1 MTRTPSQIGRANRR
15 NGRQTERCAEG
26 VMTPRVVGLDLS
38 LSSTGISLPDGH
50 IITHGYSLPKD
61 ATVAERVARIT
72 HLRDRILTAVMPA
85 GPDSRRGP
93 FASTPPLVVIEGFS
107 FGSPQGATEAGGLGW
122 IIRLALHE
130 HSIPFAIVAP
140 ATLKKFAT
148 GKGNAGK
155 DDMKLAAQSR
165 LGLTFTGTGSGDRCD
180 ARWLQ
185 EMGLHHLGAPT
196 VELPAVNLSALAKVE
211 WPS

>member
-1 MTRTPSQIGRANRR
+1 
-15 NGRQTERCAEG
+15 
-26 VMTPRVVGLDLS
+26 MTPRVVGLDLS
-38 LSSTGISLPDGH
+38 LSSTGIALPDGH

-72 HLRDRILTAVMPA
+72 HLRERVLTAVMH
-85 GPDSRRGP
+85 GPWQPHPDGGGRQQL
-93 FASTPPLVVIEGFS
+93 TDLVVVEGFS

-122 IIRLALHE
+122 TLRIALTE
-130 HSIPFAIVAP
+130 ARVPFAVVP
-140 ATLKKFAT
+140 PSTLKKFAT

-155 DDMKLAAQSR
+155 DDMKLAALQR
-165 LGLTFTGTGSGDRCD
+165 FGLTFTGTGSGDRCD

-196 VELPAVNLSALAKVE
+196 VDLPAVNVSALAKVA
-211 WPS
+211 WPEAAS